1 MAFAPRGE
9 LETFARKT
17 AIVLAFLA
25 GVALL
30 FAVRHVLILVFIAA
44 VLAAGIAPAVHRVR
58 VIGRHWL
65 HRNMPRG
72 TAVMVVY
79 FPFLIL
85 VVLLAVILVPRLI
98 IDAHALS
105 AQLPELLEHNVFT
118 PLEHYVPMGGVR
130 QFIHGGVRVPRSS
143 LFIYARTAASAI
155 ASFVAVLFMV
165 VYMLIDVHR
174 LRNMILLLYPANV
187 RGERRRQMT
196 RIGVRMSRWLSGQ
209 LVLCAVMGLATFI
222 GLVLLRIPYP
232 LPLALLAALGELVPV
247 IGPILSAIPA
257 MAIALLHSRWQ
268 FWSVLAMALLF
279 QKLEN
284 FFVAP
289 RVMAR
294 KLDISPLAVFIAFM
308 AGGSLFGIA
317 GAIMAIPV
325 AAIVQVAFD
334 EIFVARRERRRDFTR
349 AGTLMRRR

>member
-1 MAFAPRGE
+1 
-9 LETFARKT
+9 
-17 AIVLAFLA
+17 V
-25 GVALL
+25 V
-30 FAVRHVLILVFIAA
+30 
-44 VLAAGIAPAVHRVR
+44 
-58 VIGRHWL
+58 GRHWL
-65 HRNMPRG
+65 HRNVPRG
-72 TAVMVVY
+72 TAVLIVY
-79 FPFLIL
+79 FPF
-85 VVLLAVILVPRLI
+85 VVLALMLALFLVPRLI
-98 IDAHALS
+98 TDSRALS
-105 AQLPELLEHNVFT
+105 AQLPALLEHNVFT
-118 PLEHYVPMGGVR
+118 PLERYVPMGGVR
-130 QFIHGGVRVPRSS
+130 QFIQGGIRVPRSS
-143 LFIYARTAASAI
+143 LFIYARTAVSAV

-165 VYMLIDVHR
+165 VYMLIDAHR
-174 LRNMILLLYPANV
+174 LRNMILLLYPANT

-209 LVLCAVMGLATFI
+209 LVLCAVMGVATFI
-222 GLVLLRIPYP
+222 GLAALRIPYA

-257 MAIALLHSRWQ
+257 LAIALLQSRWQ
-268 FWSVLAMALLF
+268 FWSVLALALVL

-294 KLDISPLAVFIAFM
+294 KLEISPLAVFIAFM
-308 AGGSLFGIA
+308 VGGSLLGIA

-334 EIFVARRERRRDFTR
+334 EIFVARRERRHDFTR